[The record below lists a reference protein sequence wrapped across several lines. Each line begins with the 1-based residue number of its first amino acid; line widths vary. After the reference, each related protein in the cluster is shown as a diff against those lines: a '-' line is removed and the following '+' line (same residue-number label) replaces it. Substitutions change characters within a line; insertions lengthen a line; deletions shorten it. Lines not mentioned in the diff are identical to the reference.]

1 MKRVSKYTLVCLLL
15 AAVFALGSTAGMNV
29 ILQMRERQRLEES
42 GTVAVESP
50 VLAWQDP
57 TAEDTAAGEGEET
70 GETKE
75 DAERILTVE
84 QMEQVIKYRNHC
96 EGEILHEPAV
106 GQITMEEAIE
116 SGDPVP
122 KGIFGGKSGFKC
134 AGSADG
140 VLVQFLD
147 STLFE

>member
-57 TAEDTAAGEGEET
+57 TAEDTAAGGE
-70 GETKE
+70 
-75 DAERILTVE
+75 D
-84 QMEQVIKYRNHC
+84 C
-96 EGEILHEPAV
+96 
-106 GQITMEEAIE
+106 
-116 SGDPVP
+116 
-122 KGIFGGKSGFKC
+122 
-134 AGSADG
+134 
-140 VLVQFLD
+140 
-147 STLFE
+147 